1 MSNTARVLLALVL
14 GAAIGLVL
22 ALWDPALAE
31 RAAAFAQPIGKVWL
45 NALQMTVVPLVGA
58 MIVTGIN
65 TARNAAATGRTAR
78 TAIVVFV
85 VLLALASALTAL
97 LAPALLALAPRDP
110 GLVEAL
116 RGALAPPEAAAPGAG
131 VGDWLVGVVPSNALA
146 AAAAGA
152 MLPLVVF
159 SLFFGF
165 ALTRIDEER
174 RVALLRIVQGVA
186 DTMIVIVRWVLLAAP
201 IGVFALALAVT
212 ATVGHGLLAA
222 LLVYIGLLI
231 VMYIITTL
239 LLYPVA
245 VVAGR
250 ERLGRFASAI
260 APAQAIAA
268 STQSSLASLPAMLES
283 ARTRLRYGDAV
294 PALVLPMAVSLFR
307 ITSPVQ
313 YICVAS
319 FLAWAYGIPL
329 DPVTVAGG
337 AALAVV
343 VSMGSVGLPGQAIF
357 MATNLPVV
365 QAMGLPVAP
374 LGILLALDT
383 IPDVFATVGNVSGDL
398 TATAVVARRHPD
410 VADAV
415 AGEATS
421 GGDGDLL

>member
-1 MSNTARVLLALVL
+1 MSNTTRVLLALVL
-14 GAAIGLVL
+14 GALVGLVL
-22 ALWDPALAE
+22 ALWDAE
-31 RAAAFAQPIGKVWL
+31 AAARAAAFAQPIGKVWL
-45 NALQMTVVPLVGA
+45 NALQMTVVPLVAA
-58 MIVTGIN
+58 MIVVGIN
-65 TARNAAATGRTAR
+65 TARDAASTGRTAR
-78 TAIVVFV
+78 TAIIVFV
-85 VLLALASALTAL
+85 VLLSLASALTAV
-97 LAPALLALAPRDP
+97 LAPTFLSLVPRDP
-110 GLVEAL
+110 ALVQAL
-116 RGALAPPEAAAPGAG
+116 RGAMAPPEAAAGTAG
-131 VGDWLVGVVPSNALA
+131 LAEWLASLVPSNAIA

-165 ALTRIDEER
+165 ALTRIDGER
-174 RVALLRIVQGVA
+174 RAALLRIVQGVA
-186 DTMIVIVRWVLLAAP
+186 DTMIVIVHWVLAVAP

-212 ATVGHGLLAA
+212 ATVGHSLLAA
-222 LLVYIGLLI
+222 LGYYIALLI
-231 VMYIITTL
+231 VMYVITTL

-268 STQSSLASLPAMLES
+268 STQSSLASLPAMMES
-283 ARTRLRYGDAV
+283 ARERLRYPVAV

-313 YICVAS
+313 YVCVAS
-319 FLAWAYGIPL
+319 FVAWAYGIPVDVATL
-329 DPVTVAGG
+329 AGG

-383 IPDVFATVGNVSGDL
+383 VPDVFATVGNVSGDL
-398 TATAVVARRHPD
+398 TATAIVARRH
-410 VADAV
+410 ADEADE
-415 AGEATS
+415 ADEPLPATS
-421 GGDGDLL
+421 AD

>member
-14 GAAIGLVL
+14 GALVGLGL
-22 ALWDPALAE
+22 ALWNDGVAAQ
-31 RAAAFAQPIGKVWL
+31 AAAIAQPIGKVWL
-45 NALQMTVVPLVGA
+45 SALQMTVVPLVAA
-58 MIVTGIN
+58 MIVVGIN
-65 TARNAAATGRTAR
+65 TARTAASTGRTAR
-78 TAIVVFV
+78 TAIIVFV
-85 VLLALASALTAL
+85 VLLSLASALTAV
-97 LAPALLALAPRDP
+97 LAPAFLSLVPRDP
-110 GLVEAL
+110 ALADAL
-116 RGALAPPEAAAPGAG
+116 RGALAPEAAAGTAG
-131 VGDWLVGVVPSNALA
+131 LAEWLASVVPTNVIA

-174 RVALLRIVQGVA
+174 RAALLRIVQGIA

-201 IGVFALALAVT
+201 VGVFALSLAVT
-212 ATVGHGLLAA
+212 ATVGHGVLTALGVYIA
-222 LLVYIGLLI
+222 LLIA
-231 VMYIITTL
+231 MYLVVIAL
-239 LLYPVA
+239 MYPVA

-260 APAQAIAA
+260 LPAQAIAA

-283 ARTRLRYGDAV
+283 ARTRLGYGVAV
-294 PALVLPMAVSLFR
+294 PSLVLPMAVSLFR

-313 YICVAS
+313 YISVAT
-319 FLAWAYGIPL
+319 FIAWAYGMPIDVATL
-329 DPVTVAGG
+329 AGG
-337 AALAVV
+337 VALAVV

-383 IPDVFATVGNVSGDL
+383 IPDVFATVGNVTADL
-398 TATAVVARRHPD
+398 TATSVVARREPED
-410 VADAV
+410 TAAV
-415 AGEATS
+415 QAAP
-421 GGDGDLL
+421 